1 MKYELIGLLGTVFVL
16 LSFIQN
22 DEKKIRKIN
31 ILGAILFVC
40 YGLITKTYSTAFL
53 NLCLCIIHIIK
64 LGVFDKPIIKDR
76 RTPSYDFDIDKLN
89 ELIEEEKDGKI
100 Y

>member
-31 ILGAILFVC
+31 IIGAVLFVC

-64 LGVFDKPIIKDR
+64 LGVFDNPILKDR
-76 RTPSYDFDIDKLN
+76 RTPLYDFDIDKL
-89 ELIEEEKDGKI
+89 KDIDVK
-100 Y
+100 

>member
-1 MKYELIGLLGTVFVL
+1 MKYEFIGLLGTVFVL

-31 ILGAILFVC
+31 ILGAVLFVC

-64 LGVFDKPIIKDR
+64 LGIFYNPIIKDR
-76 RTPSYDFDIDKLN
+76 RTPLYDFDIERIDDYL
-89 ELIEEEKDGKI
+89 EEKDGEI

>member
-1 MKYELIGLLGTVFVL
+1 MKYELIGLLGTIFVL

-31 ILGAILFVC
+31 ILGAVLFVC

-53 NLCLCIIHIIK
+53 NFCLCIIHIIK
-64 LGVFDKPIIKDR
+64 LGVFDNPIIKDR
-76 RTPSYDFDIDKLN
+76 RTPLYDFDVERVDDYL
-89 ELIEEEKDGKI
+89 EEKDGKI

>member
-1 MKYELIGLLGTVFVL
+1 MKYELIGLLGTIFVL

-31 ILGAILFVC
+31 ILGAVLFVC

-76 RTPSYDFDIDKLN
+76 RTPLYDFDIGSIDDYLEGKD
-89 ELIEEEKDGKI
+89 EEI

>member
-1 MKYELIGLLGTVFVL
+1 MLGTIFVL

-53 NLCLCIIHIIK
+53 NLCLCIIHIVK
-64 LGVFDKPIIKDR
+64 LGVFDNPIVKDR
-76 RTPSYDFDIDKLN
+76 WTPLYDFDIDKVN
-89 ELIEEEKDGKI
+89 KYEEEG
-100 Y
+100 

>member
-31 ILGAILFVC
+31 ILGAVLFVC

-76 RTPSYDFDIDKLN
+76 RTLLYDFEVDKLKDIDIK
-89 ELIEEEKDGKI
+89 
-100 Y
+100 

>member
-31 ILGAILFVC
+31 ILGAVLFVC

-64 LGVFDKPIIKDR
+64 LGVFDKPIVKDR
-76 RTPSYDFDIDKLN
+76 WTPLNDFDIEMVDDYL
-89 ELIEEEKDGKI
+89 EEKNGKI

>member
-1 MKYELIGLLGTVFVL
+1 MKYEFIGLLGTVFVL

-31 ILGAILFVC
+31 ILGAVLFVC

-64 LGVFDKPIIKDR
+64 LGIFDNPIIKDR
-76 RTPSYDFDIDKLN
+76 WTPLYDFDIERIDDYL
-89 ELIEEEKDGKI
+89 EEKDEEI

>member
-31 ILGAILFVC
+31 ILGAVLFVC

-76 RTPSYDFDIDKLN
+76 RTPLYNFDVDKLKDIDIK
-89 ELIEEEKDGKI
+89 
-100 Y
+100 

>member
-1 MKYELIGLLGTVFVL
+1 MKYELIGLLGTIFVL

-31 ILGAILFVC
+31 IIGAVLFVC

-76 RTPSYDFDIDKLN
+76 RTPLYDFDLERIDDYL
-89 ELIEEEKDGKI
+89 EEEYGESF
-100 Y
+100 

>member
-1 MKYELIGLLGTVFVL
+1 MKYELIGLLGTIFVL

-22 DEKKIRKIN
+22 DEKNIRKIN
-31 ILGAILFVC
+31 ILGAVLFVC
-40 YGLITKTYSTAFL
+40 YGLLTKTYSTAFL

-76 RTPSYDFDIDKLN
+76 RTPLYDFDVEKVDDYLEKKN
-89 ELIEEEKDGKI
+89 EEI

>member
-1 MKYELIGLLGTVFVL
+1 MKYELIGLLGTIFVL

-31 ILGAILFVC
+31 ILGAVLFVC
-40 YGLITKTYSTAFL
+40 YGLITKTYSTALL

-64 LGVFDKPIIKDR
+64 LGVFDNPIVKDR
-76 RTPSYDFDIDKLN
+76 RTPLYDFDSEMVDDYL
-89 ELIEEEKDGKI
+89 EEKNEEI

>member
-1 MKYELIGLLGTVFVL
+1 MKYELLGMLGTVFVL

-31 ILGAILFVC
+31 ILGAVLFVC

-64 LGVFDKPIIKDR
+64 LGVFDNPIIKDR
-76 RTPSYDFDIDKLN
+76 RTPLYDFDIYKL
-89 ELIEEEKDGKI
+89 KDIDIK
-100 Y
+100 

>member
-1 MKYELIGLLGTVFVL
+1 MKYEFIGLLGTIFVL

-31 ILGAILFVC
+31 ILGAVLFVC

-64 LGVFDKPIIKDR
+64 LGVFDNPIIKDR
-76 RTPSYDFDIDKLN
+76 RTPLYDFDVDKL
-89 ELIEEEKDGKI
+89 KDIDIK
-100 Y
+100 

>member
-1 MKYELIGLLGTVFVL
+1 MKYELIGLLGTIFVL

-31 ILGAILFVC
+31 ILGAVLFVC

-76 RTPSYDFDIDKLN
+76 RTPLYDFDLERIDDYL
-89 ELIEEEKDGKI
+89 EEEYGESF
-100 Y
+100 

>member
-1 MKYELIGLLGTVFVL
+1 MKYELIGLLGTIFVL

-64 LGVFDKPIIKDR
+64 LGVFDNLIIKDR
-76 RTPSYDFDIDKLN
+76 RTPLYDFDVDKSKDIDIK
-89 ELIEEEKDGKI
+89 
-100 Y
+100 

>member
-1 MKYELIGLLGTVFVL
+1 MKYELIGLLGTIFVL

-22 DEKKIRKIN
+22 DENKIRKIN
-31 ILGAILFVC
+31 IIGAVLFVC

-76 RTPSYDFDIDKLN
+76 RTPLYDFDIGSIDDYLEGKD
-89 ELIEEEKDGKI
+89 EEI

>member
-1 MKYELIGLLGTVFVL
+1 MKYELIGLLGTIFVL

-31 ILGAILFVC
+31 ILGAVLFIC

-76 RTPSYDFDIDKLN
+76 RTPLYDFDVDKL
-89 ELIEEEKDGKI
+89 KDIDIK
-100 Y
+100 

>member
-1 MKYELIGLLGTVFVL
+1 MKYELLGLLGTIFVL

-31 ILGAILFVC
+31 IIGAVLFVC

-53 NLCLCIIHIIK
+53 NFCLCIIHVIK
-64 LGVFDKPIIKDR
+64 LG
-76 RTPSYDFDIDKLN
+76 
-89 ELIEEEKDGKI
+89 LINRK
-100 Y
+100 

>member
-1 MKYELIGLLGTVFVL
+1 MKYELIGLLGTIFVL

-22 DEKKIRKIN
+22 DEKRIRKIN
-31 ILGAILFVC
+31 ILGAVLFVC

-64 LGVFDKPIIKDR
+64 LGVFNNPIIKDR
-76 RTPSYDFDIDKLN
+76 RTPLYNFDVDKLKDIDIK
-89 ELIEEEKDGKI
+89 
-100 Y
+100 

>member
-1 MKYELIGLLGTVFVL
+1 MLGTIFVL

-89 ELIEEEKDGKI
+89 ELIEEKKDRDDNFIKRSKK
-100 Y
+100 